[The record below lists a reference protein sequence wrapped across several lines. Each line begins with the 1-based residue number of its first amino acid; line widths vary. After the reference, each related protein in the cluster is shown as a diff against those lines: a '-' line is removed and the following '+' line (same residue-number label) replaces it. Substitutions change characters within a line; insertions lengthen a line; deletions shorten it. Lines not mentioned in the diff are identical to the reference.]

1 MTEINKRE
9 DVKKHLEGEI
19 GKLESDLM
27 AYKGSDAI
35 KQQVEGFGGVLL
47 KELYPK
53 PITDD
58 YERVRDGFGR
68 NKRTYV
74 KVPEEDFEIL
84 NKRNS
89 LSEQGVKDLIVD
101 KVLQPLGEA
110 ISKLPITQKLLR
122 VIRKLREEAKRRD
135 KYIDEQDKK
144 IAALSKENSDLK
156 FNALVSKQ
164 LENRM
169 GISPK
174 QLEQAK
180 KECAQKIAHEMAQQE
195 ESEADRILG

>member
-1 MTEINKRE
+1 M
-9 DVKKHLEGEI
+9 
-19 GKLESDLM
+19 
-27 AYKGSDAI
+27 
-35 KQQVEGFGGVLL
+35 
-47 KELYPK
+47 
-53 PITDD
+53 
-58 YERVRDGFGR
+58 
-68 NKRTYV
+68 
-74 KVPEEDFEIL
+74 
-84 NKRNS
+84 
-89 LSEQGVKDLIVD
+89 
-101 KVLQPLGEA
+101 
-110 ISKLPITQKLLR
+110 
-122 VIRKLREEAKRRD
+122 IRKLKEEAKRRD